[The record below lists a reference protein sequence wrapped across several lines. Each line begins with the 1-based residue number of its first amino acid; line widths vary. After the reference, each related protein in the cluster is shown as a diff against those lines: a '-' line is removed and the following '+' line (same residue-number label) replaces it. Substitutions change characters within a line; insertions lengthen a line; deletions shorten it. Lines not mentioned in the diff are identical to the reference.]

1 MISLEDLYAHFLQCD
16 GVTTDSRSRRKG
28 AMFIALRGE
37 RFDGNRFALDALTN
51 GCTYAIVD
59 DPKIA
64 AEDTRCLLV
73 EDSFTTLCDLGRMH
87 RRKLALPIIGITGTN
102 GKTTT
107 KELISAVLGSTYTI
121 GATVGNLNN
130 QIGVPLTLLSFSPK
144 MQYGVVEMGASHI
157 GDIAQLTDIAEPDF
171 GLITN
176 IGKAHLAG
184 FGSYEGVIRAKSE
197 LYEWLRDHNGEA
209 WVHAEDPLLL
219 ECAKGLTYTTYG
231 QSQEAFFRAEIIEHP
246 LDCFLA
252 IAFHWQGCRYQ
263 VHTQLVGKY
272 NFPNVAG
279 AVAVGLRL
287 GVAPPDIVRALEEYT
302 PTNSR
307 SQYVA
312 STSRENALIVDAYN
326 ANPSSMSTAIEN
338 FLSIKSER
346 PKYLLLGDMFEL
358 GEASLAEHKA
368 IVQRLAALSSDVT
381 CYLVGSEFYTL
392 QGMFPTSHLH
402 YFVSTEALE
411 ERLRK
416 KPIDHALILIKASN
430 GMHFNSLVDL
440 C

>member
-1 MISLEDLYAHFLQCD
+1 M
-16 GVTTDSRSRRKG
+16 
-28 AMFIALRGE
+28 
-37 RFDGNRFALDALTN
+37 
-51 GCTYAIVD
+51 
-59 DPKIA
+59 
-64 AEDTRCLLV
+64 
-73 EDSFTTLCDLGRMH
+73 
-87 RRKLALPIIGITGTN
+87 
-102 GKTTT
+102 
-107 KELISAVLGSTYTI
+107 
-121 GATVGNLNN
+121 
-130 QIGVPLTLLSFSPK
+130 
-144 MQYGVVEMGASHI
+144 
-157 GDIAQLTDIAEPDF
+157 
-171 GLITN
+171 
-176 IGKAHLAG
+176 
-184 FGSYEGVIRAKSE
+184 
-197 LYEWLRDHNGEA
+197 
-209 WVHAEDPLLL
+209 
-219 ECAKGLTYTTYG
+219 
-231 QSQEAFFRAEIIEHP
+231 
-246 LDCFLA
+246 
-252 IAFHWQGCRYQ
+252 
-263 VHTQLVGKY
+263 
-272 NFPNVAG
+272 
-279 AVAVGLRL
+279 GLRL

-392 QGMFPTSHLH
+392 QRMFPTSHLH